1 MQPISVSKLTAY
13 LNQVLTLDPILSDT
27 WVTGE
32 VSGARESR
40 GHLYFDLIEGDA
52 KIRCALFKFQRDR
65 QRVTPRDGEEITVHG
80 NIDYWAQ
87 GGSLSLKVDVVE
99 KVGLGLIS
107 LEFERLRQRLE
118 AEGLFEVSRKR
129 PLPPAP
135 KFIGVITSAEGSV
148 RHDIEQVLQRRY
160 PLTQVLLAP
169 TKVQGEGAPE
179 GIAEAFQTLA
189 ADGRSEVIILARG
202 GGSAEDLSAFNT
214 EIVARAIFA
223 SPVPVVTG
231 VGHETDTTIADM
243 VADRRAATPSV
254 AAELVSPNIDDI
266 SWRVVHLRDQIGSR
280 MQDILEQAR
289 GALSRQQ
296 EWLVASSPS
305 ERIAELALQVEIQRA
320 TMSSYILD
328 SLRDRT
334 NNTGRLAEL
343 LGALSPFDVLARGYA
358 VVSDPATGRP
368 LSTIDQFGVGD
379 GVRITVSGGHADGTI
394 TLVSR

>member
-1 MQPISVSKLTAY
+1 
-13 LNQVLTLDPILSDT
+13 
-27 WVTGE
+27 
-32 VSGARESR
+32 
-40 GHLYFDLIEGDA
+40 
-52 KIRCALFKFQRDR
+52 
-65 QRVTPRDGEEITVHG
+65 
-80 NIDYWAQ
+80 
-87 GGSLSLKVDVVE
+87 
-99 KVGLGLIS
+99 
-107 LEFERLRQRLE
+107 
-118 AEGLFEVSRKR
+118 
-129 PLPPAP
+129 
-135 KFIGVITSAEGSV
+135 
-148 RHDIEQVLQRRY
+148 
-160 PLTQVLLAP
+160 
-169 TKVQGEGAPE
+169 
-179 GIAEAFQTLA
+179 
-189 ADGRSEVIILARG
+189 
-202 GGSAEDLSAFNT
+202 
-214 EIVARAIFA
+214 
-223 SPVPVVTG
+223 
-231 VGHETDTTIADM
+231 
-243 VADRRAATPSV
+243 
-254 AAELVSPNIDDI
+254 
-266 SWRVVHLRDQIGSR
+266 